1 MSSDG
6 ISWQRGTGAVSGTR
20 AADDAGACMES
31 DGGDWWTL
39 DTHSLAVSDVQ
50 MFSSSAVNSGTGVYW
65 MFYTGCNYDESAAPP
80 ALESLVGAA
89 ADAEGLCGRP
99 GLAMSQVR
107 RCEGTAAAT
116 ACVAPSCGHERSRT
130 SLTRALR
137 STVASGCSCGG
148 LMLLQAGCVCCGYSH
163 SIHIQN
169 MSSHACARAGRP

>member
-6 ISWQRGTGAVSGTR
+6 ISWQRGAGAVSGSR

-65 MFYTGCNYDESAAPP
+65 MFYTGCNYDDAAAPP
-80 ALESLVGAA
+80 ALEQLVGAA
-89 ADAEGLCGRP
+89 PNTEGLCGRP

-107 RCEGTAAAT
+107 PRDRPATPQLLRASARHPHACGGTAA
-116 ACVAPSCGHERSRT
+116 RR
-130 SLTRALR
+130 
-137 STVASGCSCGG
+137 
-148 LMLLQAGCVCCGYSH
+148 
-163 SIHIQN
+163 
-169 MSSHACARAGRP
+169 